1 MVEEFTYEKHDYY
14 YMAALLVY
22 MVWGTD
28 ANPFSSQEQ
37 QQVQQMQDFRQK
49 TLEE

>member
-1 MVEEFTYEKHDYY
+1 MVEEYTYEN
-14 YMAALLVY
+14 MIIILAALLVY
-22 MVWGTD
+22 VVWGTD

-49 TLEE
+49 MLEE